1 MAWTVDTLEKRRQ
14 DQDLVTTY
22 KILKGVDDVDK
33 EVWFR
38 QVPED
43 RTHRTRATEG
53 GHNIVQVTSKT
64 ELWRNFFSQRVA
76 ERWNE
81 LPLKTKNAPSVT
93 SFKASLRGGQHKN
106 QTHASPVKQQLEHQS
121 MNNIGNTSNVQ
132 NGEYQYQLNGSDLE
146 ISTDLKSRTIPEI
159 LPMVLEDH

>member
-1 MAWTVDTLEKRRQ
+1 MRPHLKFAAPAWSPWQRGDIDILENMQKKMVREVSGLNGRTYEKRLKELGMDTLEKRRQ

-22 KILKGVDDVDK
+22 KILKGVDDVAK

-53 GHNIVQVTSKT
+53 GHNIVRVTSKT
-64 ELWRNFFSQRVA
+64 ELQRNFFSQRVA

-81 LPLKTKNAPSVT
+81 LPLNTKNAPSVT
-93 SFKASLRGGQHKN
+93 SFKAPLRGGQH
-106 QTHASPVKQQLEHQS
+106 Q
-121 MNNIGNTSNVQ
+121 
-132 NGEYQYQLNGSDLE
+132 
-146 ISTDLKSRTIPEI
+146 
-159 LPMVLEDH
+159 